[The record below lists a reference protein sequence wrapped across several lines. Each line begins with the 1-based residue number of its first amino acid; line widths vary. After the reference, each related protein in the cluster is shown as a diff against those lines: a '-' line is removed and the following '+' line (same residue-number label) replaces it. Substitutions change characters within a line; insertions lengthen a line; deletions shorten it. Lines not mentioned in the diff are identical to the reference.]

1 MPPED
6 DVETLRDHEP
16 ADAPPPT
23 FEDALELCASSS
35 RDKKLVGVLLI
46 TRVFRRDG
54 PDDAASDAVARALGA
69 EFMDW
74 LIGGAKPPPAGT
86 PANDE
91 TIARYAKDGRFAAQ
105 LGFDIVSLLARSK
118 KFAASKTMRY
128 WMKDFVEAAG
138 RETVRYRDCDDDTAS
153 CAFECVLLS
162 RNADT
167 TRGEEYIPD
176 GVFEASLAAL
186 RRAAESGHGRLSNH
200 ALYWIESVFVREA
213 RRSESMNERYLNVF
227 ATIVPELCA
236 VMRHSEGDVVSITA
250 VSLLAQIL
258 RLKFPAGLDD
268 EWRARYL
275 RERPT
280 WRTDC
285 AVGLWVVLSSRTP
298 KSVRLVAMRVAKCMV
313 DEDEE
318 CAEDA
323 PFLLARDAE
332 PPAAVLAGAV
342 SSGAKRKVPSFLAL
356 VMQIVRLELQV
367 NLHTLLRDDAP
378 KIDDADPTKWADA
391 HHGTNDALEL
401 FERVVRSVVTIA
413 DLEEKGKIE
422 FSDQKGRL
430 NASELT
436 GALATMD
443 DVTSTLLDIFEDE
456 TDRNRLHPTLCG
468 FAVRSICVHV
478 EQAPHVERARVEN
491 LLPYWCGPL
500 IDRFS
505 ADAAL
510 RAHRDEFVVEV
521 VRHLTGYTIVRILED
536 ADFARV
542 IFECGWWTR
551 FMESMRYA
559 RANASRSET
568 LRYWLVVGGATWRE
582 IRDAVESH
590 LTDARD
596 LSDDRRREI
605 RADVDSLKAVITDAA
620 VAPAPATTLVPED
633 VPLGAAV

>member
-1 MPPED
+1 MGRPHRVRDDDDDDEDVETTHGDDPSLHRPVEGPRRGTRRTRLEVPTPISALNVPGERQTAATTSTTTTRPTDRPRRRNDERLARPSPRVMPPED
-6 DVETLRDHEP
+6 DVETLRDTSP
-16 ADAPPPT
+16 RMRRRPRSRTRSNSARRAR
-23 FEDALELCASSS
+23 AIRNSSASYSS
-35 RDKKLVGVLLI
+35 RACSAEMDR
-46 TRVFRRDG
+46 TMRRRT
-54 PDDAASDAVARALGA
+54 PSRARSGRR
-69 EFMDW
+69 FMDW

-91 TIARYAKDGRFAAQ
+91 TIARYAKDGKFGAQ

-138 RETVRYRDCDDDTAS
+138 RETVRYGTA
-153 CAFECVLLS
+153 
-162 RNADT
+162 T
-167 TRGEEYIPD
+167 TIRRRARSSACCCRETRTRREGRYIPD

-298 KSVRLVAMRVAKCMV
+298 KSVRMVAMRVAKCMV

-323 PFLLARDAE
+323 PFLLAQDAE

-391 HHGTNDALEL
+391 YHGTNDALEL

-413 DLEEKGKIE
+413 DLEEKG
-422 FSDQKGRL
+422 
-430 NASELT
+430 
-436 GALATMD
+436 
-443 DVTSTLLDIFEDE
+443 
-456 TDRNRLHPTLCG
+456 
-468 FAVRSICVHV
+468 RSNSAIK
-478 EQAPHVERARVEN
+478 RV
-491 LLPYWCGPL
+491 
-500 IDRFS
+500 D
-505 ADAAL
+505 
-510 RAHRDEFVVEV
+510 
-521 VRHLTGYTIVRILED
+521 
-536 ADFARV
+536 
-542 IFECGWWTR
+542 
-551 FMESMRYA
+551 
-559 RANASRSET
+559 
-568 LRYWLVVGGATWRE
+568 
-582 IRDAVESH
+582 
-590 LTDARD
+590 
-596 LSDDRRREI
+596 
-605 RADVDSLKAVITDAA
+605 
-620 VAPAPATTLVPED
+620 
-633 VPLGAAV
+633 

>member
-1 MPPED
+1 M
-6 DVETLRDHEP
+6 
-16 ADAPPPT
+16 
-23 FEDALELCASSS
+23 
-35 RDKKLVGVLLI
+35 
-46 TRVFRRDG
+46 
-54 PDDAASDAVARALGA
+54 
-69 EFMDW
+69 
-74 LIGGAKPPPAGT
+74 
-86 PANDE
+86 
-91 TIARYAKDGRFAAQ
+91 
-105 LGFDIVSLLARSK
+105 
-118 KFAASKTMRY
+118 
-128 WMKDFVEAAG
+128 
-138 RETVRYRDCDDDTAS
+138 
-153 CAFECVLLS
+153 LLS

-298 KSVRLVAMRVAKCMV
+298 KSVRMVAMRVAKCMV

-323 PFLLARDAE
+323 PFLLAQDAE

-378 KIDDADPTKWADA
+378 KIDGADPTKWAGA
-391 HHGTNDALEL
+391 YHGTNDAARALRARRPL
-401 FERVVRSVVTIA
+401 RRHHRGSRRER
-413 DLEEKGKIE
+413 KIE

-443 DVTSTLLDIFEDE
+443 DVERRRCSTSSKARRIGTAS
-456 TDRNRLHPTLCG
+456 TPHC
-468 FAVRSICVHV
+468 AVSPSDPSVCTS
-478 EQAPHVERARVEN
+478 N
-491 LLPYWCGPL
+491 K
-500 IDRFS
+500 
-505 ADAAL
+505 
-510 RAHRDEFVVEV
+510 
-521 VRHLTGYTIVRILED
+521 RHT
-536 ADFARV
+536 
-542 IFECGWWTR
+542 
-551 FMESMRYA
+551 SSA
-559 RANASRSET
+559 RAWKTSSRT
-568 LRYWLVVGGATWRE
+568 GA
-582 IRDAVESH
+582 VH
-590 LTDARD
+590 
-596 LSDDRRREI
+596 
-605 RADVDSLKAVITDAA
+605 
-620 VAPAPATTLVPED
+620 
-633 VPLGAAV
+633 